1 MTPAPAPAPKAKA
14 KAPTPAPT
22 PAVTTTSAFRIE
34 TGFEVPARTTFGG
47 GGKSPEYPFADM
59 PVGASFLAPVNVP
72 DTIKDDAERAKA
84 FKEEAR
90 KASNRISG
98 AIRRFRKQNAGYD
111 FAIRTVNDDKLGH
124 GVRVWRLDVEDND
137 AKNAAAAS

>member
-1 MTPAPAPAPKAKA
+1 MANAPAPKAKTEA
-14 KAPTPAPT
+14 TTAPATETA
-22 PAVTTTSAFRIE
+22 AAATSSGFKIE

-47 GGKSPEYPFADM
+47 GRDSVNYPFAEM
-59 PVGASFLAPVNVP
+59 PVGASFLVGVTVP

-98 AIRRFRKQNAGYD
+98 AIRRFRKQNAGTD
-111 FAIRTVNDDKLGH
+111 FAIRTVNDDNMGR
-124 GVRVWRLDVEDND
+124 GVRVWRVRAE
-137 AKNAAAAS
+137 AAGQTA

>member
-1 MTPAPAPAPKAKA
+1 MANAPAPKAKTTETA
-14 KAPTPAPT
+14 APATAAPAT
-22 PAVTTTSAFRIE
+22 ASSAFKIE

-47 GGKSPEYPFADM
+47 GRDSVNYPFSEM
-59 PVGASFLAPVNVP
+59 PVGASFLVPVNVP
-72 DTIKDDAERAKA
+72 DTIKDEAERAKA

-98 AIRRFRKQNAGYD
+98 AIRRHRKNNAGQD

-124 GVRVWRLDVEDND
+124 GVRVWRVE
-137 AKNAAAAS
+137 ATSAAE

>member
-1 MTPAPAPAPKAKA
+1 MTTAPAPKAKN
-14 KAPTPAPT
+14 APAAAPATGAAAPS
-22 PAVTTTSAFRIE
+22 SAFKIE
-34 TGFEVPARTTFGG
+34 TGFEIPARTTFGG
-47 GGKSPEYPFADM
+47 GAKAPDYPFADM
-59 PVGASFLAPVNVP
+59 PVGASFLVGVTVP

-98 AIRRFRKQNAGYD
+98 AIRRFRKNNEGYD

-124 GVRVWRLDVEDND
+124 GVRVWRAEQE
-137 AKNAAAAS
+137 AANAAE